1 MPVKP
6 PAHDGPGKGSAREAG
21 KEVGKETGRKTGKE
35 TGKPCPICGKP
46 AIEASRPFCS
56 ERCRDVDLNRWLS
69 NSYAI
74 PAAKDDD
81 EDAD

>member
-1 MPVKP
+1 MQGKP
-6 PAHDGPGKGSAREAG
+6 PERAKSKADSA
-21 KEVGKETGRKTGKE
+21 
-35 TGKPCPICGKP
+35 KPCPICGKP
-46 AIEASRPFCS
+46 AAEASRPFCS

-69 NSYAI
+69 NSYSI

>member
-1 MPVKP
+1 MPAKP
-6 PAHDGPGKGSAREAG
+6 PADAGSGKAG
-21 KEVGKETGRKTGKE
+21 A
-35 TGKPCPICGKP
+35 KPCPICGKP
-46 AIEASRPFCS
+46 STDASKPFCS

-74 PAAKDDD
+74 PGRKDAD

>member
-1 MPVKP
+1 MPVESQAK
-6 PAHDGPGKGSAREAG
+6 ALG
-21 KEVGKETGRKTGKE
+21 VTGKR
-35 TGKPCPICGKP
+35 CPICAKP
-46 AIEASRPFCS
+46 AVAASKPFCS

-74 PAAKDDD
+74 PAAANDD

>member
-6 PAHDGPGKGSAREAG
+6 PAGAGPGRRPAEEA
-21 KEVGKETGRKTGKE
+21 GKE

-46 AIEASRPFCS
+46 AVEASRPFCS
-56 ERCRDVDLNRWLS
+56 ERCRAVDLNRWLS

-74 PAAKDDD
+74 PAARDDD

>member
-6 PAHDGPGKGSAREAG
+6 PAGAGPGRRPAEEAG
-21 KEVGKETGRKTGKE
+21 KATGKETGKE

-46 AIEASRPFCS
+46 AVEASRPFCS
-56 ERCRDVDLNRWLS
+56 ERCRAVDLNRWLS

-74 PAAKDDD
+74 PAARDDD

>member
-1 MPVKP
+1 MPAKP
-6 PAHDGPGKGSAREAG
+6 TRDAGPGKGPKDSAKGSG
-21 KEVGKETGRKTGKE
+21 KGSA
-35 TGKPCPICGKP
+35 KPCPICGKP
-46 AIEASRPFCS
+46 ASEASRPFCS

-81 EDAD
+81 EDAG

>member
-6 PAHDGPGKGSAREAG
+6 PAHDGSGKGSASEAG
-21 KEVGKETGRKTGKE
+21 KEGGRKTGKE

-46 AIEASRPFCS
+46 AVEASRPFCS

>member
-1 MPVKP
+1 MPAKSP
-6 PAHDGPGKGSAREAG
+6 GKGGPGKGSGGAAKG
-21 KEVGKETGRKTGKE
+21 KGSAKK
-35 TGKPCPICGKP
+35 CPICGKP
-46 AIEASRPFCS
+46 ATEASRPFCS

-74 PAAKDDD
+74 PAAKDD